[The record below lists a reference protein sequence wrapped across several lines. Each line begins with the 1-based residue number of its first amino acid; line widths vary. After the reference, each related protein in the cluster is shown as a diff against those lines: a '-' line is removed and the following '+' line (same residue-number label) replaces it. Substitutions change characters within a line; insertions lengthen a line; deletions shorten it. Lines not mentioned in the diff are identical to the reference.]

1 MLADASA
8 GRLDIGLG
16 CMRDRG
22 VRRMLSLCVGIRML
36 PLAGA
41 GRLANDDTEAGDAS
55 ESSSGNLRSAISG
68 CAGGAGHGLYWLR
81 RQPLRSGQAGQQ
93 TRVKARVALPRRMTI
108 DDSIKKFAGAARACP
123 IRLAFILAIEAGLWR
138 ASLLQTLQLT
148 HDQFAARV

>member
-41 GRLANDDTEAGDAS
+41 GRLGNDDTEAGDAS
-55 ESSSGNLRSAISG
+55 ESSSGYLRSAISG

-81 RQPLRSGQAGQQ
+81 RQPLRSGQAGP
-93 TRVKARVALPRRMTI
+93 A
-108 DDSIKKFAGAARACP
+108 
-123 IRLAFILAIEAGLWR
+123 
-138 ASLLQTLQLT
+138 
-148 HDQFAARV
+148 